1 MAAVASSAPQSGQI
15 VPSEKASIVMNEKAV
30 IAGRMILLGDIA
42 SIDSSDEAFITR
54 LKKVEICSAAE
65 PGFSQTLHIGYI
77 KSRLRQQGIIPESI
91 KWSGSE
97 RAEVETKVQRLS
109 PQELLSHAESLI
121 KGHISVSLVD
131 KALRIEVNPMTNMRP
146 AILPYGE
153 VSVKAQL
160 AFPGRPSVNGIVPL
174 KFTIFVDG
182 EEYERRTVL
191 FRVEV
196 LKEVLV
202 ASRALDRHEII
213 EADDVQLALR
223 DIGMSSN
230 IFSQKDSLIGKRTKK
245 IIPDGSIIVGDMVE
259 VPPII
264 EQGDMVK
271 IIIESQAFRITVQ
284 GQAIQAGAHG
294 SIIRVMNTLSM
305 KEITAQV
312 IDEKSVRVSF

>member
-1 MAAVASSAPQSGQI
+1 V
-15 VPSEKASIVMNEKAV
+15 
-30 IAGRMILLGDIA
+30 
-42 SIDSSDEAFITR
+42 
-54 LKKVEICSAAE
+54 KV
-65 PGFSQTLHIGYI
+65 
-77 KSRLRQQGIIPESI
+77 
-91 KWSGSE
+91 
-97 RAEVETKVQRLS
+97 
-109 PQELLSHAESLI
+109 
-121 KGHISVSLVD
+121 
-131 KALRIEVNPMTNMRP
+131 
-146 AILPYGE
+146 
-153 VSVKAQL
+153 QL

-174 KFTIFVDG
+174 KFIIFVDG

-202 ASRALDRHEII
+202 ASRALDRHEVI
-213 EADDVQLALR
+213 EEDDVQLALR
-223 DIGMSSN
+223 DIGMLSN

-264 EQGDMVK
+264 KQGDMVK
-271 IIIESQAFRITVQ
+271 IIIESQAFRITAQ
-284 GQAIQAGAHG
+284 GKARQAGAYG